1 MVKNNR
7 KKYSAEFRESSVK
20 LALESEQPLSQTAS
34 DLGIEKKTMYNWVNS
49 YRQQHISNKSD
60 TVSELLRVKREL
72 ALVKKERDLLKKA
85 AAYFARTSQ

>member
-1 MVKNNR
+1 MSKTTR

-20 LALESEQPLSQTAS
+20 LASESEQPLSHTAS

-49 YRQQHISNKSD
+49 YRHQHISNKSD

-85 AAYFARTSQ
+85 AAYFAKTSQ